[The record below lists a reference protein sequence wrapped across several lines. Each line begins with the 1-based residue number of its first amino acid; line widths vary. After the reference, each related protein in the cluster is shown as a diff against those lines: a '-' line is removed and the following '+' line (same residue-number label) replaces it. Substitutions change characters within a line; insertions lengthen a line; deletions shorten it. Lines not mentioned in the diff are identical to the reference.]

1 MKVVIKVNIK
11 AKTKNIKKLKLLLLI
26 NKFCLETSIIPLIQT
41 VNTNRTILKESKQKI
56 YLTTVNEIKGL

>member
-1 MKVVIKVNIK
+1 MKVIIKVNIK

-41 VNTNRTILKESKQKI
+41 VNTNRTILKESKQRI